1 MEMSPVFEQVR
12 PETAKLLADRA
23 RAQGLSV
30 DTYLTFLL
38 GISTQ
43 ENLLAKLSE
52 EEFEVILEKFADGTE
67 DLPPLPSH
75 FSRADIYGDHD

>member
-1 MEMSPVFEQVR
+1 MSPVFEQVR

-23 RAQGLSV
+23 KAQGLSV
-30 DTYLTFLL
+30 DTYLIFLL

-52 EEFEVILEKFADGTE
+52 EEFDVVLEKFADGTE
-67 DLPPLPSH
+67 DIPPLPVH
-75 FSRADIYGDHD
+75 FSRTDIYGDHD

>member
-1 MEMSPVFEQVR
+1 MSPVFEQVR

-30 DTYLTFLL
+30 DTYLAFLL

-67 DLPPLPSH
+67 DLPPLPNH
-75 FSRADIYGDHD
+75 FSRADIYCDHD

>member
-1 MEMSPVFEQVR
+1 MSPVFEQVR

-23 RAQGLSV
+23 RAHGLSV

-67 DLPPLPSH
+67 DVPPLPDY
-75 FSRADIYGDHD
+75 FSRADIYCDHD

>member
-23 RAQGLSV
+23 KAQGLSV

-38 GISTQ
+38 GISAQ
-43 ENLLAKLSE
+43 EDMLAKLSE
-52 EEFEVILEKFADGTE
+52 EEFEVVLEKFADGTE
-67 DLPPLPSH
+67 DVPPLPDH